1 MIKLKVR
8 EKSLSFGSA
17 KKRKTV
23 HKEQN
28 LEDKIALL
36 EKELEQ
42 PSVSELQK
50 NKYKRTTWDM
60 QKETGRDN
68 YTAHPTGY
76 FEV

>member
-8 EKSLSFGSA
+8 EKSLSFAFA
-17 KKRKTV
+17 KKGNTV

-42 PSVSELQK
+42 PSASELQK
-50 NKYKRTTWDM
+50 
-60 QKETGRDN
+60 QI
-68 YTAHPTGY
+68 
-76 FEV
+76 

>member
-8 EKSLSFGSA
+8 EKSLSFSSA

-36 EKELEQ
+36 EKELEH
-42 PSVSELQK
+42 PSPANWGFQGE
-50 NKYKRTTWDM
+50 
-60 QKETGRDN
+60 
-68 YTAHPTGY
+68 
-76 FEV
+76 